1 MLDNLTGLVVFAKVV
16 EEGGFSKAATSLG
29 ISKASVSKQ
38 VSALEDHL
46 GSRLLNRTTR
56 RISLTE
62 PGTLLYERCRRIVA
76 EVDAAEREAGSLQS
90 SPIGR
95 LRICAGVSF
104 GHLHLAPLLP
114 DFLLAFPEL
123 SIELVLNDRRVDLVE
138 EGYDLALRVGRLEN
152 STLIAR
158 KLCPS
163 RLVTVASPDYLAK
176 AWRAKTSR
184 RTHPA
189 HASRL

>member
-104 GHLHLAPLLP
+104 GTCIWRRYCLI
-114 DFLLAFPEL
+114 FFSRFPN
-123 SIELVLNDRRVDLVE
+123 SALNWFRTT
-138 EGYDLALRVGRLEN
+138 EGWTWSRKVTLALGRADLRIHIDRPQALPFATCAQLRRQTIWQ
-152 STLIAR
+152 SMAG
-158 KLCPS
+158 
-163 RLVTVASPDYLAK
+163 
-176 AWRAKTSR
+176 KTSR